1 MDIKE
6 SGDNLKYT
14 AMNGCWKKLSLKLVS
29 NFQKFTS
36 QHNERRNIIVLACQV
51 PDQFPDLEEVNI
63 QKVLDSYAA
72 E

>member
-1 MDIKE
+1 VDIKE

-14 AMNGCWKKLSLKLVS
+14 ALNECWKKLWLKLVS
-29 NFQKFTS
+29 DFQKFTC

-51 PDQFPDLEEVNI
+51 PNQFPDLEEVDI
-63 QKVLDSYAA
+63 HKILDCYAA